1 MSSIPE
7 ETQLRKRGAQEAQF
21 EVKRALKKARQDEK
35 NKARGEARAWT
46 LSSFLLH
53 ASLIIYSLSGYT
65 AGPAAKF
72 LLNNGRQ
79 RHWPEKREE
88 ELEAMV
94 EGLFLEFDL
103 QALTALADVNEPS
116 DPEAM
121 RAALAYVE
129 QWQLVQWTSQLNA
142 RQGVAPSTERVLRE
156 FERRRLDFP
165 DAVRPKAV
173 GSASD
178 AKARMWLGAWR
189 RRWGG
194 RYGRIRV
201 REHVVVS
208 EMRSKAR
215 VKAWR
220 HGSSKSGPGVRKRV
234 PVLGTPGVP
243 ILSTEFGSTRLVFND
258 SYTLSAFLGR
268 GRVPIL
274 STDSVLIVGT
284 LFEPPGMLFR

>member
-1 MSSIPE
+1 MSSNLE
-7 ETQLRKRGAQEAQF
+7 EIQLRKRGVEEAQF

-72 LLNNGRQ
+72 LLNNGRK

-116 DPEAM
+116 HPEAM

-129 QWQLVQWTSQLNA
+129 QWQVVQWTSRLNA

-156 FERRRLDFP
+156 FARRRLDLP
-165 DAVRPKAV
+165 DGVRPKSV

-201 REHVVVS
+201 REHVVVP
-208 EMRSKAR
+208 EMRFKAC

-220 HGSSKSGPGVRKRV
+220 HGSSKSGPGV
-234 PVLGTPGVP
+234 
-243 ILSTEFGSTRLVFND
+243 
-258 SYTLSAFLGR
+258 
-268 GRVPIL
+268 
-274 STDSVLIVGT
+274 
-284 LFEPPGMLFR
+284 